1 MLTNLMMVIIL
12 HLYRNSCLDFFLITK
27 INFNRVKRID
37 SDLQDEK
44 WDGNSGIPFSCE
56 VCLSHVPIV
65 RIITCVN
72 PGEGTVLLIAHSSSS
87 NTQRVLLFETFELFP
102 SDKLGQT
109 LAIFRE
115 EVGRIWV
122 MVV

>member
-72 PGEGTVLLIAHSSSS
+72 PGEGTVLLIAPLQIHKEFYCLKHLNYSLVI
-87 NTQRVLLFETFELFP
+87 N
-102 SDKLGQT
+102 
-109 LAIFRE
+109 
-115 EVGRIWV
+115 
-122 MVV
+122 

>member
-1 MLTNLMMVIIL
+1 MF
-12 HLYRNSCLDFFLITK
+12 RFFLITK

-72 PGEGTVLLIAHSSSS
+72 PGEGTVLLIAPLSS
-87 NTQRVLLFETFELFP
+87 NTQRVLLFETFERLP
-102 SDKLGQT
+102 M
-109 LAIFRE
+109 IN
-115 EVGRIWV
+115 
-122 MVV
+122 

>member
-1 MLTNLMMVIIL
+1 M
-12 HLYRNSCLDFFLITK
+12 
-27 INFNRVKRID
+27 
-37 SDLQDEK
+37 
-44 WDGNSGIPFSCE
+44 CE

-72 PGEGTVLLIAHSSSS
+72 PGEGTVLLIAPLSS

-102 SDKLGQT
+102 SDKLGRT